1 MELISNFKIKALLI
15 FCFLI
20 LQAKSI
26 SENEMEEIITKIFE
40 SQEMKSMKSQ
50 LEICTRD
57 RQEMVTVIQD
67 NVAQIKSLMQAGGMY
82 RMYARGCTCLA
93 ASKKPHF
100 PAPPILNIFNGL
112 VLGLVELIDAKG
124 IGLSQLLWL

>member
-1 MELISNFKIKALLI
+1 MELISNFKIKILLI

-20 LQAKSI
+20 HQAKSI

-50 LEICTRD
+50 LELCTID

-67 NVAQIKSLMQAGGMY
+67 NVAQIKSLKLMINQ
-82 RMYARGCTCLA
+82 
-93 ASKKPHF
+93 SKE
-100 PAPPILNIFNGL
+100 LNIQ
-112 VLGLVELIDAKG
+112 EEIKTDAGKT
-124 IGLSQLLWL
+124 QFKE